1 MSANDADA
9 AAAPSAPDT
18 PTLRERAFVW
28 LQYLLPRRRLSALVH
43 RLARSRRPWLRTLL
57 IRGFMRHFRISLDEA
72 QVRHA
77 GDFPS
82 FNAFFTRALVA
93 GARPMPSD
101 PQAIVSPADGRLYH
115 AAALAGDRM
124 LQAKGHHYSL
134 EALLAGHPRAADLA
148 DGLAFTVYLAPYNYH
163 RFHMPMDGRLVAMSH
178 VPGDLFSVNETTAR
192 LLPGL
197 FARNER
203 VVCHFDTDCG
213 PVAVVLVGA
222 LNVGSIETVWAGEVT
237 GWGGR
242 DVRHYDYPADDGVR
256 LARGEELGRFNM
268 GSTVILV
275 LPRGSVEVADDVV
288 AGQVVQVGQVLAR
301 RLRG

>member
-1 MSANDADA
+1 MSATDADPA
-9 AAAPSAPDT
+9 TRSPVPDT
-18 PTLRERAFVW
+18 PRLRERAFLA
-28 LQYLLPRRRLSALVH
+28 LQHLLPRRRLSALVH
-43 RLARSRRPWLRTLL
+43 RLARSRKPWLKNLL
-57 IRGFMRHFRISLDEA
+57 IRGFMRYFRISLEDAE
-72 QVRHA
+72 VRQA
-77 GDFPS
+77 EGFVS

-93 GARPMPSD
+93 GARPLPED
-101 PQAIVSPADGRLYH
+101 PDVIVSPADGRLYH
-115 AAALAGDRM
+115 AATLDGDRM
-124 LQAKGHHYSL
+124 LQAKGHDYSL
-134 EALLAGHPRAADLA
+134 AALLADHPRAAALA
-148 DGLAFTVYLAPYNYH
+148 DGLALTIYLAPYNYH
-163 RFHMPMDGRLVAMSH
+163 RFHMPLDGQLVAMSH

-242 DVRHYDYPADDGVR
+242 EVRHYDYAAQGGVR

-268 GSTVILV
+268 GSTVIVV
-275 LPRGSVEVADDVV
+275 LPRGGAQVDGDVV
-288 AGQVVQVGQVLAR
+288 AGQVVRVGQALAR
-301 RLRG
+301 RHRG